1 MRRLLATAAAIC
13 GLCIGSGA
21 LAATVSPNATGFA
34 LGDNGGT
41 LLTIPNLNAPGVAT
55 GTTLTKST
63 GGALSLSALAY
74 RPQTGQMYG
83 YSDQDDTV
91 YLLDV
96 ATGVG
101 TAQASEA
108 NATNVETLGFDF
120 NNQVD
125 AARILTTADRNYVFD
140 PKAAPPTL
148 TRVNDL
154 FYVAGDPNEGTDPN
168 IIGNAYTNAVPNAS
182 TTLQFGLD
190 SQQDVLTTV
199 GNNAGTL
206 TTIGSLF
213 FEGAPLDIGTDGGFD
228 ILSFAEGD
236 NTALA
241 ILSAITPTFA
251 GQGLFLL
258 PLVAD
263 ADGRINVELIGATSR
278 DFGTL
283 DGFAVS
289 PNASAVPV
297 PASLP
302 LFLSAMVGLGLMG
315 RRRRRAA

>member
-1 MRRLLATAAAIC
+1 M
-13 GLCIGSGA
+13 CIGSGA

-41 LLTIPNLNAPGVAT
+41 LLTIPDLNAPGVAA
-55 GTTLTKST
+55 GTALTKST
-63 GGALSLSALAY
+63 GGGLSLSALAY

-96 ATGVG
+96 DTGVG
-101 TAQASEA
+101 TAQATEA

-140 PKAAPPTL
+140 PKVAPPTL
-148 TRVNDL
+148 TRVTDL
-154 FYVAGDPNEGTDPN
+154 FYVAGDLNEGSDPN
-168 IIGNAYTNAVPNAS
+168 IIGNAYTNAVPDAS

-206 TTIGSLF
+206 TTVGQLF

-241 ILSAITPTFA
+241 ILTAITPTFA

-258 PLVAD
+258 PLMAD
-263 ADGRINVELIGATSR
+263 VDGRINVELVGATSR

-283 DGFAVS
+283 DGFAVA
-289 PNASAVPV
+289 PNTSAVPV

-315 RRRRRAA
+315 RRRKRAA